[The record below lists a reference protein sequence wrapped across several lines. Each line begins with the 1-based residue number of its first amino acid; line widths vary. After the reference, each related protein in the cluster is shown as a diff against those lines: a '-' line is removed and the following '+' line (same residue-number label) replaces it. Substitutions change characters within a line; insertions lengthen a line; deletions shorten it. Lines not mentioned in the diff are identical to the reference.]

1 VQRFYKFIVV
11 LFLLGTSQL
20 NAGAQNRLAIHS
32 QKIRALNGK
41 LVIRSLLSNSLTAQL
56 IDRPSPFNYREKTS
70 GIAGWISPDFY
81 TRNLA
86 FFCRAE
92 WQWEKKTSIPLRFRL
107 GSLEYANK
115 LEGKK

>member
-1 VQRFYKFIVV
+1 MQRFYKFIVV
-11 LFLLGTSQL
+11 LFLLGASQL
-20 NAGAQNRLAIHS
+20 NAGAQDRLVINS

-41 LVIRSLLSNSLTAQL
+41 LVNRSLLSNSSTAQF
-56 IDRPSPFNYREKTS
+56 IDRLSSSNYQEKTS
-70 GIAGWISPDFY
+70 GKGGWISPDFY
-81 TRNLA
+81 TRHLA